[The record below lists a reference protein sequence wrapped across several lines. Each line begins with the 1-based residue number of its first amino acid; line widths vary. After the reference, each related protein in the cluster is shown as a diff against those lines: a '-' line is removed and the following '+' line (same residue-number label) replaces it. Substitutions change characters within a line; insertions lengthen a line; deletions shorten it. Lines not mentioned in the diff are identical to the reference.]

1 MINAMC
7 LIGEIIKC
15 ISISIRPA
23 GDLGAMMDR
32 NVNLSQCCVV
42 SKGRTIL
49 QCPSILPI
57 SPVQ

>member
-7 LIGEIIKC
+7 LTGEIIKC
-15 ISISIRPA
+15 ISIRPA

-32 NVNLSQCCVV
+32 NVNLSQRCVV